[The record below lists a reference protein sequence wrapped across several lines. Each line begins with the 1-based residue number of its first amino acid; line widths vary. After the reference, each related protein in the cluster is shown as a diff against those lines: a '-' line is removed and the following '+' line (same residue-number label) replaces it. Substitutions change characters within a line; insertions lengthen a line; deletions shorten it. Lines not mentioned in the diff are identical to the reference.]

1 MAQWAEMVR
10 DSEQKIARPRQ
21 IYIGETLRHYTA
33 LSARPKPTQRE
44 DAVSEAI

>member
-1 MAQWAEMVR
+1 MVR